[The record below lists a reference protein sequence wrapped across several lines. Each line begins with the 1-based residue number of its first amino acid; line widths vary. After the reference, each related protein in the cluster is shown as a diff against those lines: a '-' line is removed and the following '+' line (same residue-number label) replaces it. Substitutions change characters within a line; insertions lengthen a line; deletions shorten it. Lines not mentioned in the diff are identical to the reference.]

1 MDRVPVESEQL
12 AGKLLA
18 RYDAIRRQE
27 HEEITALLDTL
38 GRVEDLPDAEME
50 QVRDALFHTNHPFL
64 MVMVGPFSSGKSS
77 IINALLGEEVMQVGP
92 VPTTD
97 HIAILRHGPDVQHSR
112 SGDVETIFHPNPLL
126 ENLSLVDTPGL
137 ESVFREHEEITR
149 RFLHRA
155 DVVLLVMLAT
165 QVLSASNLEH
175 FQELKAYGK
184 RVVIV
189 VNQIDVLDEA
199 EREQVREF
207 VLEQSRLHLG
217 VEPQIWLVSAR
228 QALAAQQ
235 ESPRD
240 EILWDQSGFADI
252 EEYIKETLGNVER
265 LRQKLETPLQI
276 CQNVTRDALAR
287 VNSQQAVLDTHR
299 KTNENIEA
307 QIEQARREQTQ
318 TVEQALTAIEGHW
331 EDAIARGDE
340 AITDLFH
347 FSRGLSLFFGGLGE
361 LVGVGR
367 LVRRLRGTSRA
378 ESAFDEHK
386 VGEALAQIPQEVG
399 KLGPRLE
406 GRDLQ
411 DLDDLVNY
419 TRDAVKR
426 LPPTLSDKVIG
437 RIQTPLH
444 YERSFLRDVSGKLDD
459 ILQDA
464 GRFETKRLDR
474 TLRNW
479 LIVLALWEVLTI
491 ALVLVVAVSVFSN
504 ATPEVGT
511 ILLVFGVGILFVV
524 LGLALVPI
532 RGWFLRKAYQ
542 NRLRESCTE
551 YLDILRRATEELIAH
566 GVQLRRDATAPF
578 TRLIDSQA
586 ELVEDLRRDL
596 EAHQQA
602 LVRLQRDLAGLAGS
616 QQPAL

>member
-1 MDRVPVESEQL
+1 MESEQL
-12 AGKLLA
+12 AGKLLS

-27 HEEITALLDTL
+27 LDEITGLLDTL
-38 GRVEDLPDAEME
+38 GRVENLPDAQME

-77 IINALLGEEVMQVGP
+77 IINALLGEQVMDVGP

-97 HIAILRHGPDVQHSR
+97 HIAILRHGPDVQRSR
-112 SGDVETIFHPNPLL
+112 SGDVETVFHPNPLL

-137 ESVFREHEEITR
+137 ESIFRSHEEITR

-155 DVVLLVMLAT
+155 DVVLLVMPAT

-175 FQELKAYGK
+175 FQQLKAYGK

-189 VNQIDVLDEA
+189 VNQVDVLDGG
-199 EREQVREF
+199 EREQVRDF

-217 VEPQIWLVSAR
+217 VEPKIWLVSAK

-235 ESPRD
+235 ETPRD

-252 EEYIKETLGNVER
+252 EEYIKETLVDVER
-265 LRQKLETPLQI
+265 FRQKLETPLQI
-276 CQNVTRDALAR
+276 CQNVTRDALAS
-287 VNSQQAVLDTHR
+287 VNEQQAVIDAHR
-299 KTNENIEA
+299 KTTENIEA
-307 QIEQARREQTQ
+307 QIEQARREQQ
-318 TVEQALTAIEGHW
+318 HTVNESLKSIEGHW
-331 EDAIARGDE
+331 NDAIARGDE
-340 AITDLFH
+340 AIADLFH
-347 FSRGLSLFFGGLGE
+347 FSRGLSLFFSGLGE
-361 LVGVGR
+361 LLGISR
-367 LVRRLRGTSRA
+367 LLRRFRGQTRA
-378 ESAFDEHK
+378 ENAFEEHK
-386 VGEALAQIPQEVG
+386 VDEALQQIPKEVD

-411 DLDDLVNY
+411 DIDDLVTY
-419 TRDAVKR
+419 TRDAVKA

-444 YERSFLRDVSGKLDD
+444 YERGFLRDVSGQLDD
-459 ILQDA
+459 LIQDA

-504 ATPEVGT
+504 ATPEVAT

-524 LGLALVPI
+524 LGMALVPL
-532 RGWFLRKAYQ
+532 RGWFLRRAYQ
-542 NRLRESCTE
+542 SHLREDRDQ
-551 YLDILRRATEELIAH
+551 YLDILRRASGELIAH
-566 GVQLRRDATAPF
+566 GVQLRHDATAPF

-586 ELVEDLRRDL
+586 ELVEDLRTDL
-596 EAHQQA
+596 EAHQQT
-602 LVRLQRDLAGLAGS
+602 LMRIQRDLAGLAES
-616 QQPAL
+616 KQPA